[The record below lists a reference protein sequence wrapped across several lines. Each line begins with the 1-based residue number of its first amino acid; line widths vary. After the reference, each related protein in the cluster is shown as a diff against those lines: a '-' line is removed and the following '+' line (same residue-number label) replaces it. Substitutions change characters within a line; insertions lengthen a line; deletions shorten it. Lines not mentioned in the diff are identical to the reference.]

1 MNFIIFIIFITCFL
15 PNIHGYNY
23 DAGNIGHNPY
33 MDDKTRS
40 SFKRRNILGQNLDK
54 NGKTK
59 HIPLYSRYNNNK
71 RYDKLDYKTHFIEP
85 TNDPIVNE
93 YILNKKL
100 ISEPRKIN
108 LDAYFSE
115 NLFDKA
121 NIFGELSKE
130 KRVNQSTNSIK
141 INPNSV
147 TLISYLNE

>member
-1 MNFIIFIIFITCFL
+1 MNFIIFIIFITCFVSHL
-15 PNIHGYNY
+15 HGYNY
-23 DAGNIGHNPY
+23 DSSNTGHNPY

-40 SFKRRNILGQNLDK
+40 SFKRRNILGQNLD

-100 ISEPRKIN
+100 ISEP
-108 LDAYFSE
+108 
-115 NLFDKA
+115 
-121 NIFGELSKE
+121 
-130 KRVNQSTNSIK
+130 IK
-141 INPNSV
+141 IDDDDI
-147 TLISYLNE
+147 LIVLPRKYYDKYSFKDNWADSWKDSNVW

>member
-1 MNFIIFIIFITCFL
+1 MNFIIFIIFSTCFVSH
-15 PNIHGYNY
+15 IHGYNY
-23 DAGNIGHNPY
+23 DAGNTGHNPY

-100 ISEPRKIN
+100 ISKPRKIN
-108 LDAYFSE
+108 LDDDIIVRDLYYYDKFSFKD
-115 NLFDKA
+115 NWAKSWKD
-121 NIFGELSKE
+121 SD
-130 KRVNQSTNSIK
+130 VW
-141 INPNSV
+141 
-147 TLISYLNE
+147 

>member
-1 MNFIIFIIFITCFL
+1 VKNL
-15 PNIHGYNY
+15 NI
-23 DAGNIGHNPY
+23 
-33 MDDKTRS
+33 K
-40 SFKRRNILGQNLDK
+40 
-54 NGKTK
+54 
-59 HIPLYSRYNNNK
+59 
-71 RYDKLDYKTHFIEP
+71 
-85 TNDPIVNE
+85 
-93 YILNKKL
+93 KKL
-100 ISEPRKIN
+100 ISENVFEYLIFNNEELIYSCFLNWNSIDVIIDFEATRKIN